1 MKVPYADIEIKI
13 KAEEDEING
22 SNEMALSDRVM
33 EFQEK
38 IEDAVEELR
47 REFPEFLF
55 DVTGG

>member
-1 MKVPYADIEIKI
+1 MKMNYAEIEIRI

-22 SNEMALSDRVM
+22 PNEMALSDRVM

-55 DVTGG
+55 NVTGG